1 MFYRPYTAI
10 QSLTMIFHGLFSKRR
25 ANGRFMSHSGVI
37 SLSASDPT
45 PRTPARLAFIPN
57 HVACV
62 AVALTDIL
70 AVASRV
76 TWPILANQGG
86 RGGTNLQ
93 DSDFE
98 KSKFRLGKT
107 IGKPLTKLLHWG
119 FARRTYCWLDGA
131 CSSSLPKVNGDRN
144 VVLKCYELPHIWS
157 VLRQLLIGT

>member
-70 AVASRV
+70 AVASGV

-107 IGKPLTKLLHWG
+107 IGKPLTKLLHWST
-119 FARRTYCWLDGA
+119 RRK
-131 CSSSLPKVNGDRN
+131 SLFPKVNGDRN